1 MSNFA
6 VVEIQGPLSVDLDTA
21 DDLVFVESTE
31 PDRTG
36 GLGVG

>member
-1 MSNFA
+1 
-6 VVEIQGPLSVDLDTA
+6 VVELDGPLSVDLDTP

-31 PDRTG
+31 SERIG